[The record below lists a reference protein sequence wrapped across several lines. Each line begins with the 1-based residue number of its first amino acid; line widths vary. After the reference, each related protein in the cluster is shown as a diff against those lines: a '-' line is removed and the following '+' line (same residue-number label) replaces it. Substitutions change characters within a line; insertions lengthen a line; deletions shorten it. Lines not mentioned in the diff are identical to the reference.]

1 MNSTSTSTILI
12 YLDDLHLGTC
22 TYPPLFTSPSGVVVY
37 YWWFKRVVNTVCI
50 IKGHQEASN
59 QFPGKA
65 GLRIK
70 DQGSGI
76 YWKYIKQITS
86 MWLRTLISISDLYAQ
101 AKINLR
107 WFQWWISLVA
117 NMSITFFC
125 ESREF
130 QGLIHKITF
139 ADFCTSPKN
148 TWSQVGK
155 LSILDY
161 SVVFGDFQCINNANI
176 CNFILLLEK
185 RKENVS

>member
-1 MNSTSTSTILI
+1 MYNQRA
-12 YLDDLHLGTC
+12 
-22 TYPPLFTSPSGVVVY
+22 P
-37 YWWFKRVVNTVCI
+37 R
-50 IKGHQEASN
+50 SN

-76 YWKYIKQITS
+76 CWKYIKQITS
-86 MWLRTLISISDLYAQ
+86 MWLRALISIRQFSDLYAQ
-101 AKINLR
+101 AKINLQ
-107 WFQWWISLVA
+107 WFQRWISLVA

-130 QGLIHKITF
+130 RWLIHKITF

-155 LSILDY
+155 LSILDS

>member
-22 TYPPLFTSPSGVVVY
+22 TYPPLFTSPSGIFVY
-37 YWWFKRVVNTVCI
+37 YWWFK
-50 IKGHQEASN
+50 GHQEAISFLEKPD
-59 QFPGKA
+59 QGS
-65 GLRIK
+65 RIK

-76 YWKYIKQITS
+76 CWKYIKQITP
-86 MWLRTLISISDLYAQ
+86 MWLRALISICDLYAQ
-101 AKINLR
+101 AKINLQ

-130 QGLIHKITF
+130 WWLIHKITF
-139 ADFCTSPKN
+139 ADFRTSPKN

-155 LSILDY
+155 RSILDS
-161 SVVFGDFQCINNANI
+161 SVVFRDFQCINNAKV
-176 CNFILLLEK
+176 CNFILVLEK